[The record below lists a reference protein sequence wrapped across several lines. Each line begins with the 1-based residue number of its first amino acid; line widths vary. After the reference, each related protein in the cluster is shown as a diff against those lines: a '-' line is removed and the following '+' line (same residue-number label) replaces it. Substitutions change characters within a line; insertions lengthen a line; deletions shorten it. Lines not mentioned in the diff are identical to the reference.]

1 MSKDG
6 CDCPAC
12 GDKGKNNLFV
22 HLIIAVIL
30 VGLGSILQ
38 LADEWQL
45 AGKAFITAGMLVG
58 GFSTAR
64 KGFKALLR
72 RQLDM
77 NFLMVVAA
85 VGAAILGEWIEA
97 GIIVILFA
105 AAEYLEEL
113 SLVRSQQATRAL
125 LKLAPREAF
134 RFRDGLPVLT
144 AVEDLAVG
152 DRVLIK
158 PGGMAPVDGTIIAG
172 NSTLNC
178 ANITG
183 ESEPVDCRAGDKVMA
198 GSINGAGAL
207 EVCVDS
213 APGDSTFDRILQL
226 VEAAQRSKIPIQ
238 TFVEKFSRIYTPTVV
253 IGAVLLAALPPLLF
267 GGIWREWIYN
277 ALALM
282 VIACPCSLILAAPV
296 TLTAALTAAAK
307 RGVLIKGG
315 TRLER
320 LTQVKAFAFDKTG
333 TITEGN
339 LTVDQVISLNGISP
353 VEALALAAAVEAHSE
368 HPIGRAIV
376 AHCAANNIE
385 YGSPTNFISFPGCG
399 AAADVE
405 DRRIFVGSHTLFE
418 EHNLCDDNIH
428 QTLEQVESSAQTTML
443 VGTQDYPLG
452 VILISDRIRNGVTET
467 LSDLRREGVEQ
478 VVLLTGDHHRTAQAI
493 GSQINVQSIYSELLP
508 AQKTER
514 IINLKR
520 EFGAVAM
527 VGDGVNDAPAL
538 AAADVGIAL
547 HGVGADAA
555 LETADIVLLN
565 GRFERLPW
573 LLRLARRTKGI
584 IISNIALAITVKA
597 MFLGLAAAGMSSLW
611 LALLADEGAALMV
624 IFNGLRVWKTK

>member
-1 MSKDG
+1 
-6 CDCPAC
+6 
-12 GDKGKNNLFV
+12 
-22 HLIIAVIL
+22 
-30 VGLGSILQ
+30 
-38 LADEWQL
+38 
-45 AGKAFITAGMLVG
+45 
-58 GFSTAR
+58 
-64 KGFKALLR
+64 
-72 RQLDM
+72 
-77 NFLMVVAA
+77 
-85 VGAAILGEWIEA
+85 
-97 GIIVILFA
+97 
-105 AAEYLEEL
+105 
-113 SLVRSQQATRAL
+113 
-125 LKLAPREAF
+125 
-134 RFRDGLPVLT
+134 
-144 AVEDLAVG
+144 
-152 DRVLIK
+152 
-158 PGGMAPVDGTIIAG
+158 
-172 NSTLNC
+172 
-178 ANITG
+178 
-183 ESEPVDCRAGDKVMA
+183 
-198 GSINGAGAL
+198 
-207 EVCVDS
+207 
-213 APGDSTFDRILQL
+213 
-226 VEAAQRSKIPIQ
+226 
-238 TFVEKFSRIYTPTVV
+238 
-253 IGAVLLAALPPLLF
+253 
-267 GGIWREWIYN
+267 
-277 ALALM
+277 
-282 VIACPCSLILAAPV
+282 LAAPV